1 MFSKP
6 EGLSRRTGDTAQG
19 RYGRAGNGVICSR
32 YWKENMSAIRIPN
45 SAPRGGAHSG
55 RPPHANESPGGSE
68 HAGDCLV
75 GIRESRVPTG
85 SPRPGD
91 RPSASS
97 RAGKSGASL
106 YDRFGRRIDYLRL
119 SVTDRCNLR
128 CIYCMPREGIDCVDR
143 SEVLTWEEMY
153 TLCRLLTE
161 CGLRKI
167 RLTGGEPLVRS
178 GVVPFLTR
186 LRDLPGPPERL
197 LTTNATLLEQH
208 IDDLAEAGI
217 TRINI
222 SLDSLQRDRYRSLTG
237 RDLLEAAWRGIDS
250 AADRGFSVKLNVVVI
265 AGVNGGEI
273 ADFVALTK
281 DRDWTVR
288 FIEAMPFD
296 GLGGNPSDLL
306 DGDAIL
312 RRVRDKFLV
321 ERADQ
326 DAMAVEET
334 YRVPGFAGRIGLIR
348 GHTRTFCGHCSRLRI
363 NAVGQMRTCLYAE
376 PSLDLR
382 ALLRAG
388 TPAEEMRRRIIEA
401 VRDRHWDGWAAQE
414 ATEGRDACSMSRIG
428 G

>member
-1 MFSKP
+1 
-6 EGLSRRTGDTAQG
+6 
-19 RYGRAGNGVICSR
+19 
-32 YWKENMSAIRIPN
+32 
-45 SAPRGGAHSG
+45 
-55 RPPHANESPGGSE
+55 
-68 HAGDCLV
+68 
-75 GIRESRVPTG
+75 
-85 SPRPGD
+85 
-91 RPSASS
+91 
-97 RAGKSGASL
+97 
-106 YDRFGRRIDYLRL
+106 
-119 SVTDRCNLR
+119 
-128 CIYCMPREGIDCVDR
+128 MPREGIDCVDR

-153 TLCRLLTE
+153 ALCRLLTE
-161 CGLRKI
+161 CGVRKI

-178 GVVPFLTR
+178 GVVDFLAR

-208 IDDLAEAGI
+208 LDGLAEAGV

-222 SLDSLQRDRYRSLTG
+222 SLDSLRRDSYRSLTG
-237 RDLLEAAWRGIDS
+237 RDLLEAAWRGINA
-250 AADRGFSVKLNVVVI
+250 AADRGFSLKLNVVVI
-265 AGVNGGEI
+265 AGMNDREI
-273 ADFVALTK
+273 ADFVGLTE

-306 DGDAIL
+306 DGDSIL
-312 RRVRDKFLV
+312 ESIRGRFPI
-321 ERADQ
+321 ERAEQ
-326 DAMAVEET
+326 EPMAVEET
-334 YRVPGFAGRIGLIR
+334 YRVPGYPGRIGLIR
-348 GHTRTFCGHCSRLRI
+348 GHTRTFCGRCSRLRI

-388 TPAEEMRRRIIEA
+388 TPSEDIRRRITEA